1 MVIGAPPEGVSRCA
15 RGLGGTTASRSQL
28 ANVIKEDGALQLV
41 ELRGV
46 HRDLGEEW
54 IGHEDRSLVAMASV
68 GVAQQSG
75 DVDLEGTGEA
85 IEGRQGR
92 HGLAVFDL
100 GDVGAWYSH
109 TGCELTLREIAHV
122 AQVANGV
129 GYLQAAF
136 LGCGWGNQRQWC
148 GSRFGLF
155 DLEAFVAAAAQR
167 IGCPEL
173 HQTAVV
179 AT

>member
-1 MVIGAPPEGVSRCA
+1 LVTALSMEVAIGAAGRY
-15 RGLGGTTASRSQL
+15 LGGTTASGGEL
-28 ANVIKEDGALQLV
+28 ANMVQEDGALQFV
-41 ELRGV
+41 ELRCIQC
-46 HRDLGEEW
+46 DLGEEW
-54 IGHEDRSLVAMASV
+54 IGHEDRSLIAVACV
-68 GVAQQSG
+68 GVAQQGG
-75 DVDLEGTGEA
+75 DVDLESAGETV
-85 IEGRQGR
+85 ERGQGW
-92 HGLAVFDL
+92 HGL
-100 GDVGAWYSH
+100 
-109 TGCELTLREIAHV
+109 
-122 AQVANGV
+122 VANGV

-167 IGCPEL
+167 VGCPEL